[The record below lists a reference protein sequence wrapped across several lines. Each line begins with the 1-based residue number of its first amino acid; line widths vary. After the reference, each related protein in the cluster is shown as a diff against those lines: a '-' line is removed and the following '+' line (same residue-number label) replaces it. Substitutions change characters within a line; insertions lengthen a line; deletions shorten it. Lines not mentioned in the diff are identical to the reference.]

1 MGYSI
6 LNGLIEENFS
16 MQRNFRI
23 RKFPGATVDDLSY
36 HVMQSF
42 VKNRNTSLLIPP
54 PHTPTHPPPPPPHTY
69 THTPELIKTHNYL
82 VRKRTLNHLA
92 KLAKFTLKC
101 VRDMIRT
108 YSQTESGF

>member
-42 VKNRNTSLLIPP
+42 VKNRNTSLLHTLP
-54 PHTPTHPPPPPPHTY
+54 PHTHTHTHPSLLRPTI
-69 THTPELIKTHNYL
+69 T
-82 VRKRTLNHLA
+82 
-92 KLAKFTLKC
+92 
-101 VRDMIRT
+101 
-108 YSQTESGF
+108 

>member
-54 PHTPTHPPPPPPHTY
+54 HTHTY